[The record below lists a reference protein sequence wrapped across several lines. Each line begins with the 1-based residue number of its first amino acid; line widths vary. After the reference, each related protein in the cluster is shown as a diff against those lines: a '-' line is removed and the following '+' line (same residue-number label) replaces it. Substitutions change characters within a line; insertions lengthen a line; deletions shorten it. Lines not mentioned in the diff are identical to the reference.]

1 MHKNSAYKLPDSYR
15 KDKDSNNY
23 KLLELTGRQANDLK
37 KDFRAIYDCLDLDT
51 VTGRTLDLY
60 GLMLNQKRGL
70 LNDTQYRYILYTAI
84 GRNIG
89 QGTYDSVMDIIVRM
103 FNTEHG
109 QVTLDD
115 FELSEV
121 DKPCKVRLTRFPLF
135 VLINAGFS
143 SKQAVQMIESLLP
156 ICVTI
161 EADNFEGTFE
171 FSDVDDEYDEN
182 RGFGNIEQTIGG
194 YVGLFLGDDEKI
206 PVLPI

>member
-23 KLLELTGRQANDLK
+23 KLLELTGQQANDLK

-60 GLMLNQKRGL
+60 GLMLDQKRGL

>member
-15 KDKDSNNY
+15 KDKDSNTY
-23 KLLELTGRQANDLK
+23 KLLELTGQQANDLK
-37 KDFRAIYDCLDLDT
+37 KDFRAIYNCLDLDT

-60 GLMLNQKRGL
+60 GLMLDQKRGL

>member
-23 KLLELTGRQANDLK
+23 KLLELTGQQANDLK

-60 GLMLNQKRGL
+60 GLMLDQKRGL

-171 FSDVDDEYDEN
+171 FSDVDDEYDLKERSIMN
-182 RGFGNIEQTIGG
+182 GFFKHSSAMG
-194 YVGLFLGDDEKI
+194 
-206 PVLPI
+206 

>member
-23 KLLELTGRQANDLK
+23 KLLELTGQQANDLK

>member
-23 KLLELTGRQANDLK
+23 KLLELTGQQANDLK

-60 GLMLNQKRGL
+60 GLMLDQKRGL

-143 SKQAVQMIESLLP
+143 SKQAVQMMESLLP

>member
-23 KLLELTGRQANDLK
+23 KLLELTGQQANDLK
-37 KDFRAIYDCLDLDT
+37 KDFRAIYNCLDLDA

-60 GLMLNQKRGL
+60 GLMLDQKRGL

-171 FSDVDDEYDEN
+171 FSDIDDEYDEN

>member
-1 MHKNSAYKLPDSYR
+1 MYKNSAYKLPDSYR

-23 KLLELTGRQANDLK
+23 KLLELTGQQANDLK

-60 GLMLNQKRGL
+60 GLMLDQKRGL